1 MHHANS
7 TWTGPR
13 DLDTSPDEAATASS
27 GTGPASGAPAP
38 RRTPRAARRPSL
50 MLWRYRHLVVAACL
64 GAAVAVG
71 LGVLRPA
78 DPPAA
83 EVLVV
88 ARPVNAGA
96 VLTEH
101 DLETASV
108 PVAALPADGL
118 AGTEVIGTRAAIAL
132 EEGTV
137 LTTSMT
143 SASLTVG
150 LAPSERLVQVPVDVG
165 AQLAQPG
172 ARVDLITQSSTMAP
186 PGAGT
191 EEDDGTDDAVVCA
204 GARVVLVQAEGKDN
218 QWTPGR
224 KVTLITFAVPA
235 VHASLVVSA
244 ATSGAL
250 GIVLSP

>member
-1 MHHANS
+1 MRHANS
-7 TWTGPR
+7 TRAGSR
-13 DLDTSPDEAATASS
+13 GLDTSPTDAAATSS
-27 GTGPASGAPAP
+27 AMRRAP
-38 RRTPRAARRPSL
+38 RAPRRPSL

-78 DPPAA
+78 APPAA

-88 ARPVNAGA
+88 ARHVNAGA

-118 AGTEVIGTRAAIAL
+118 AGPEVIGARAAIAL

-143 SASLTVG
+143 SASLTIG
-150 LAPSERLVQVPVDVG
+150 LAPSERLVQVPVEVG

-172 ARVDLITQSSTMAP
+172 ARVDLIAQPSTVAP
-186 PGAGT
+186 PGGVT
-191 EEDDGTDDAVVCA
+191 EEDADTDDDVVCS
-204 GARVVLVQAEGKDN
+204 GARVVLVQTEGNDN
-218 QWTPGR
+218 QWTSGK

-235 VHASLVVSA
+235 VRASLVVSA
-244 ATSGAL
+244 ATNGAL
-250 GIVLSP
+250 DIVLSP

>member
-1 MHHANS
+1 MRHTDS
-7 TWTGPR
+7 TRAGSH
-13 DLDTSPDEAATASS
+13 DLGTSSSSTAATSSAMRRAS
-27 GTGPASGAPAP
+27 GDPAS
-38 RRTPRAARRPSL
+38 RRAPRAAQRPSL
-50 MLWRYRHLVVAACL
+50 VLWRYRHLVVAACL
-64 GAAVAVG
+64 GAAVTVG

-108 PVAALPADGL
+108 PVEALPADGL

-150 LAPSERLVQVPVDVG
+150 LAPSERLVQVPVEVG

-172 ARVDLITQSSTMAP
+172 ARVDLIAQSSTVAP

-191 EEDDGTDDAVVCA
+191 EEDAGTDDAVVCA
-204 GARVVLVQAEGKDN
+204 GARVVLVQTEGNDN
-218 QWTPGR
+218 QWAPGR

-235 VHASLVVSA
+235 VRASLVVSA
-244 ATSGAL
+244 ATNGSL